1 MHAAEFRTYVLYRF
15 GKPLFSHEGPCSAYH
30 QHSYVFG
37 DHAIACASQGER
49 IAWHNDLRDAL
60 FQAAASASLAPQ
72 REERALLPGVEQR
85 PADVLLPHFFGGK
98 HCCVDVCVVSSLQN
112 QLVDRAAAEA
122 GFALQFRYG
131 QKWDKYGPA
140 CDSEGLV
147 FQPLPIEV
155 LGGWH
160 EAGVGLVKRLGQ
172 ALARS
177 NGQEEDIVTKHLF
190 QKLSVLLMR
199 GNSQLVLNRLP
210 QSDTRTDGI
219 L

>member
-1 MHAAEFRTYVLYRF
+1 M
-15 GKPLFSHEGPCSAYH
+15 
-30 QHSYVFG
+30 
-37 DHAIACASQGER
+37 
-49 IAWHNDLRDAL
+49 
-60 FQAAASASLAPQ
+60 
-72 REERALLPGVEQR
+72 
-85 PADVLLPHFFGGK
+85 
-98 HCCVDVCVVSSLQN
+98 
-112 QLVDRAAAEA
+112 
-122 GFALQFRYG
+122 
-131 QKWDKYGPA
+131 
-140 CDSEGLV
+140 

>member
-1 MHAAEFRTYVLYRF
+1 MILSN
-15 GKPLFSHEGPCSAYH
+15 L
-30 QHSYVFG
+30 
-37 DHAIACASQGER
+37 
-49 IAWHNDLRDAL
+49 
-60 FQAAASASLAPQ
+60 
-72 REERALLPGVEQR
+72 EERAPLPGVEQR
-85 PADVLLPHFFGGK
+85 PADVLLPHFSGGK

-131 QKWDKYGPA
+131 QKCDKYGPA